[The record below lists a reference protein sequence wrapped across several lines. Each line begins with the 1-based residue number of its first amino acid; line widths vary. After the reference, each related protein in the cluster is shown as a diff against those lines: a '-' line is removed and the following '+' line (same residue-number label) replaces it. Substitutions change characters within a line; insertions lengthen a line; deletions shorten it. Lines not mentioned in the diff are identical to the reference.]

1 MGAQISLTRDW
12 CIDFRAY
19 SFPKKRAEKLYTN
32 VSAALEKSPNQV
44 GVFFVIVSWSDCVL
58 ASHSSAP
65 RKKVARYLAQALF
78 TRTTTSDIF
87 LIPEYFGVS
96 IPAPHSGSSEL
107 SFFCQTELAS
117 NHHVHPRTFHVEL
130 GFNIFS
136 SFSVGWTKRELL
148 RTI

>member
-19 SFPKKRAEKLYTN
+19 SFLKKRGENLYTN

-65 RKKVARYLAQALF
+65 RKKVARYLALALF

-107 SFFCQTELAS
+107 SFFLPNQCIFLNVEKL
-117 NHHVHPRTFHVEL
+117 FH
-130 GFNIFS
+130 FFQMS
-136 SFSVGWTKRELL
+136 
-148 RTI
+148 

>member
-19 SFPKKRAEKLYTN
+19 SFPKKRAENLYTN

-96 IPAPHSGSSEL
+96 IPAPHL
-107 SFFCQTELAS
+107 LLAS
-117 NHHVHPRTFHVEL
+117 FR
-130 GFNIFS
+130 FS
-136 SFSVGWTKRELL
+136 AKQSLL
-148 RTI
+148 PIIMFTHKHSMLSSDLASIRHFM